1 MYFSFYKLSNK
12 IVVLLI
18 YWFSSRSSSSSIKRC
33 NWQSQRVCWQDT
45 LWQPMWLIAAQPAS
59 KINACFKTV
68 DWRRLNYFARQSVSQ
83 IRRSIK
89 EKIFS
94 VLLPWNFF
102 EVFHLIIDNL
112 KAIALVSLSILCIIL
127 YNWMKSTLFL
137 LSTSVVISSA
147 FSRFVLLAALCF

>member
-1 MYFSFYKLSNK
+1 MFFNCLFVKMSFY
-12 IVVLLI
+12 
-18 YWFSSRSSSSSIKRC
+18 FSSSSSRRC
-33 NWQSQRVCWQDT
+33 NWQSQWVCWQDT

-102 EVFHLIIDNL
+102 EVL
-112 KAIALVSLSILCIIL
+112 L
-127 YNWMKSTLFL
+127 YNILKHKYIVKKFKYEINEKYWNSFLQWGWKKFFHSKNFLNEPPCKSWTE
-137 LSTSVVISSA
+137 
-147 FSRFVLLAALCF
+147 ALEFFKF